1 MPADSESL
9 GEIATRLTMLDV
21 SCHQCDRRERLSV
34 ARLVERYSGDLPA
47 PALRRIVSADCPR
60 LTDGEM
66 RVPCGVRFPN
76 LSAGRET
83 VPRGGARQASPG
95 PLEGAS
101 ARLARPEH
109 PRPDKVRL
117 RTALSTRLIPAGLG
131 LIYLV
136 LTIAWCFALV
146 EMAAWASSGI
156 PMLAHSIVEHARS
169 FHHAADSGYHQ
180 LGA

>member
-21 SCHQCDRRERLSV
+21 SCDQCDRRERLSV
-34 ARLVERYSGDLPA
+34 ARLVERYGGDLPA
-47 PALRRIVSADCPR
+47 PALRQIVSADCPR
-60 LTDGEM
+60 LTDSEM
-66 RVPCGVRFPN
+66 RVPCGVRLPN

-95 PLEGAS
+95 PLEGTS
-101 ARLARPEH
+101 AHLARPGH
-109 PRPDKVRL
+109 PRPSK
-117 RTALSTRLIPAGLG
+117 RLIPAGLG

-146 EMAAWASSGI
+146 KMAAWASSGI
-156 PMLAHSIVEHARS
+156 PMLAHSIVDHARS
-169 FHHAADSGYHQ
+169 FHHAAGSDHHQ
-180 LGA
+180 PGA